1 MTNEAQDPVEELAQ
15 EPVGN
20 GGSGTPHWLI
30 AVVVILAL
38 GVGYTVYGQY
48 QASANVAAQREMART
63 MMARLEARAAT
74 LEDNY
79 ASLKGLSDETVKKLG
94 LTRAQLSRARATAR
108 QIKAEQQKAAEQLAA
123 QLDQLGSLSGEVTE
137 VMSDVVEAKESLEAT
152 MVKLERTIGDLGVQ
166 SGLIASNRG
175 ELEELRQRGQRD
187 YFEFDIAKSKRYTRV
202 GDISI
207 RLNKS
212 DSKRQKFT
220 MTLLLND
227 KRIEK
232 KDKTLLEP
240 VQFYMQGTRH
250 LLEIVIFE
258 VDRNRIVGYLS
269 VPKEVAMA
277 KASS

>member
-1 MTNEAQDPVEELAQ
+1 MTNEAQDPVEEFAQ

-20 GGSGTPHWLI
+20 GGSGTPRWLM

-48 QASANVAAQREMART
+48 QTSANIAAQREMART
-63 MMARLEARAAT
+63 MMTRLEARAAT

-94 LTRAQLSRARATAR
+94 LTRAQLSRARAAAK
-108 QIKAEQQKAAEQLAA
+108 QIKKEQQEAAEQLAA

-166 SGLIASNRG
+166 SGLIASNRE

-187 YFEFDIAKSKRYTRV
+187 YFEFDITKSKRYTRV

-240 VQFYMQGTRH
+240 VQFYLQGTRH

-277 KASS
+277 KASG